1 MQRKK
6 KAKYKVGDR
15 TRIYIIP
22 KEGVFHKGYEP
33 IFSSEIF
40 TIYEVNTRLPEP
52 RYYIKDE
59 SNNKIVGSFQ
69 AHELSIVRI

>member
-1 MQRKK
+1 M
-6 KAKYKVGDR
+6 
-15 TRIYIIP
+15 
-22 KEGVFHKGYEP
+22 
-33 IFSSEIF
+33 
-40 TIYEVNTRLPEP
+40 LPEP